1 MPDVILHFSETA
13 MISCRRPP
21 KAQQLIARNV
31 TASDRNTPIV
41 FSKLIKTLTPRE
53 NTNPAKGSLPS
64 PRFLNNFWIFIS

>member
-1 MPDVILHFSETA
+1 

-41 FSKLIKTLTPRE
+41 FSKLIKTLTTLTPRE

>member
-1 MPDVILHFSETA
+1 
-13 MISCRRPP
+13 MISCRMPP

-53 NTNPAKGSLPS
+53 NTNPAKGSLAEVPKQ
-64 PRFLNNFWIFIS
+64 FLDIYILKLFFTLVKTDR